1 MAEIIFDLQLFDGP
15 GGGGTPPGSG
25 GGSSSSSVSWSGAT
39 SITSAGTY
47 SNKTYTSTSADE
59 NAVLISTTGK
69 VNLSNAT
76 VTKSGGTSA
85 SDNYSFY
92 GINSAVMCMGG
103 GTTSISGGTVTTSAA
118 GANGIFSYGAN
129 NGTTNATGDGTTVYV
144 KNVTINTT
152 GQGSG
157 GIMTTY
163 GGTTVAENLT
173 ITTSGGSSAPI
184 RTDRGG
190 GWVTVNGG
198 SYTSSGLGSPAI
210 YSTAD
215 VKVND
220 ATLNSELS
228 EGVCIEGTGSIALSN
243 CTLTANN
250 TSTNGNATFLDTIMI
265 YQSQSGDASDGTSQF
280 TMTGGTLNSK
290 SGHVFHVTNT
300 SAIITLENV
309 TINNTDSENILL
321 SVCDDGWSG
330 ASNIAT
336 LNASNQ
342 TLEGD
347 ILVGDDS
354 TLTLTLEDSS
364 TFTGNISGNIT
375 NASGSSVSTSIGT
388 VNVTLD
394 EDSKWYLTGDT
405 YISSF
410 SGAASNVIT
419 GEYTL
424 YVNNVALDGTSTS
437 DDGGKDENSTLI
449 SGTSSAD
456 SIYNSESSVM
466 ISTSGGADTVT
477 NTGDS
482 VIIDAGAGNDSVTNS
497 GDNVSIYGG
506 AGNDYISLLSA
517 AENVTI
523 LASMGKDSIEGVNST
538 TYLQGTFTGSS
549 VSGDNVILTSSNG
562 TLTVVDGAG
571 ETLNINGEES
581 VIGGEEE
588 METLIS
594 GTSGA
599 DNISNTLS
607 GVMISTGGGADT
619 ITNTGDSVT
628 IDSGAG
634 NDIISNSGDN
644 VSIYGNAGA
653 DSIKNTGANV
663 TISGGAGN
671 DSITAL
677 ESENVSINT
686 GGGNNYIFNGYVYYD
701 DDNNFVDH
709 ETLAA
714 NASSTILA
722 GSGKDTIVN
731 QGIYNASVDAGNG
744 SNSIL
749 IYHSYNS
756 TFITGSGA
764 DLIDVARGGSL
775 GVYSGAGNDSI
786 IGHLATIQT
795 DDFDNWAFGS
805 YATIDAGAG
814 NDYISLHYS
823 GNSSIFGGAGNDT
836 IINNGENT
844 TINGGAGND
853 YIEFT
858 NNLREDTGDYE
869 GQVIEVSAGNDT
881 IKNYSSVVTLQG
893 TFTSSSVSGDNV
905 ILTSSNGTL
914 TILDGAGET
923 LNING
928 VESVISADNETIG
941 AAFAEFMLKR
951 TEKGYPALCE
961 TGLFEPDTVGS
972 AAPDAY
978 LTENWTIES
987 ADNLKLC
994 GVHYGP
1000 KNPKGQW
1007 VVLVTGYGQVG
1018 ATMNLPAAV
1027 LLAMDYDVLVVEPRS
1042 SGNSEGDWLTMGV
1055 AECVDVALWTQK
1067 IAETNS
1073 NAQITLYGISMGAA
1087 TVMMAAA
1094 LSKTT
1099 NVTSL
1104 VEDCGYANI
1113 YSIFENLAPY
1123 FAESFGW
1130 TGTTE
1135 ELFDK
1140 VADAT
1145 ETLTGYNVADAVP
1158 LDSISEVTVPSMFIH
1173 GTADTLVPVEDAQT
1187 LYDASGATIKELWTV
1202 EGAGHAKSITKDPL
1216 SYLAKAA
1223 TLIGVANEEIGA
1235 SIKNSTAEKLIRGT
1249 IYNDTIKSSAKNVTI
1264 EAVAGDDKISLSSAA
1279 KNNTIYAGEGDDSII
1294 GGGGNNLF
1302 VYAGGNDYISAY
1314 KTTDTIQIASGEI
1327 TKDTVSGSNVIFTV
1341 GEDNITIKSAKNKTI
1356 HLIDADGNSF
1366 STIISGVYTEV
1377 TITDADKSSVKV
1389 DANALLIDA
1398 SSRTEDLKITGNSK
1412 ANTILGGSGVDTIY
1426 GGSGNDSIIGND
1438 GADKLYGDAG
1448 NDSIYGGAD
1457 DDYING
1463 GAGNDKLYG
1472 EDGADS
1478 ILGASGNDYIEGGA
1492 GADSLYGDAGN
1503 DSIYG
1508 GADADYINGGAGNDR
1523 LYGEDGADI
1532 ILGGAGTDY
1541 IEGGAGADSLYG
1553 DAGNDSMYGGADA
1566 DYIDGGAGNDK
1577 LFGEAGADIILGG
1590 DGNDTLNGGD
1600 GNDTL
1605 TGGNG
1610 NDIFVFEGGNDVI
1623 TDYTASKD
1631 KIKLSA
1637 EITNTTYDGD
1647 DVIFTIDGD
1656 TLTVKDGNG
1665 KKISIIN
1672 SSGKTTT
1679 QLYSNA
1685 NARTLDLFEDN
1696 NFMTDDTNLDSITE
1710 AKFTVTDIQD
1720 NNADTFAQDENILT
1734 FAKEK

>member
-15 GGGGTPPGSG
+15 GGGGTPPSGGGEGGGGTPPSGGGEG
-25 GGSSSSSVSWSGAT
+25 GGSSSSSVSWSGAI

-47 SNKTYTSTSADE
+47 SNQTYTSTTADQ

-69 VNLSNAT
+69 VNLTNAT

-129 NGTTNATGDGTTVYV
+129 SGQTNATGDGTTVYV

-190 GWVTVNGG
+190 GWVTVTGG

-228 EGVCIEGTGSIALSN
+228 EGVCIEGAGTIALSN

-300 SAIITLENV
+300 SAVITLENV
-309 TINNTDSENILL
+309 TINNTDSSGVLL

-336 LNASNQ
+336 LNAANQ

-347 ILVGDDS
+347 ILVGNDS

-364 TFTGNISGNIT
+364 TFTGNISGSIT
-375 NASGSSVSTSIGT
+375 NASGGSVSTSIGT

-394 EDSKWYLTGDT
+394 DSSKWYLTGDT
-405 YISSF
+405 YVTTFDGDAANIISN
-410 SGAASNVIT
+410 G
-419 GEYTL
+419 YTF

-437 DDGGKDENSTLI
+437 DDGGNNETETLI
-449 SGTSSAD
+449 SGSSSAD
-456 SIYNSESSVM
+456 SIYNSESS
-466 ISTSGGADTVT
+466 
-477 NTGDS
+477 
-482 VIIDAGAGNDSVTNS
+482 
-497 GDNVSIYGG
+497 
-506 AGNDYISLLSA
+506 
-517 AENVTI
+517 
-523 LASMGKDSIEGVNST
+523 
-538 TYLQGTFTGSS
+538 
-549 VSGDNVILTSSNG
+549 
-562 TLTVVDGAG
+562 
-571 ETLNINGEES
+571 
-581 VIGGEEE
+581 
-588 METLIS
+588 
-594 GTSGA
+594 
-599 DNISNTLS
+599 
-607 GVMISTGGGADT
+607 VMISTGGGADT

-634 NDIISNSGDN
+634 NDIISNSGSN

-677 ESENVSINT
+677 ESENVSINAV
-686 GGGNNYIFNGYVYYD
+686 GGNNYIFNGYVYYD

-756 TFITGSGA
+756 TLITGSDA

-823 GNSSIFGGAGNDT
+823 GNSSIFGGAGNDS

-869 GQVIEVSAGNDT
+869 AAVFVASAGNDT

-941 AAFAEFMLKR
+941 AAFAEFMLKK
-951 TEKGYPALCE
+951 TSKGYPALCD
-961 TGLFEPDTVGS
+961 TGLFDPDTVGS
-972 AAPDAY
+972 SAPTGY
-978 LTENWTIES
+978 FTENWTIKS
-987 ADNLKLC
+987 ADSLKLS
-994 GVHYGP
+994 GVHYSP
-1000 KNPKGQW
+1000 DNPKGQW
-1007 VVLVTGYGQVG
+1007 IMLVTGYGQVG
-1018 ATMNLPAAV
+1018 ATMNLPASA
-1027 LLAMDYDVLVVEPRS
+1027 LLSLGYDILVIDPRA
-1042 SGNSEGDWLTMGV
+1042 SGSSEGDWLTMGV

-1073 NAQITLYGISMGAA
+1073 NAQITLFGISMGAA

-1094 LSKTT
+1094 LSKTK
-1099 NVTSL
+1099 NVTSII
-1104 VEDCGYANI
+1104 EDCGYADI
-1113 YSIFENLAPY
+1113 YTVFDKIATT

-1130 TGTTE
+1130 TGTNE
-1135 ELFDK
+1135 ELYEK

-1145 ETLTGYNVADAVP
+1145 ESLAGYNVSKAVP
-1158 LDSISEVTVPSMFIH
+1158 LDSIANVTVPSMFIH
-1173 GTADTLVPVEDAQT
+1173 GAADTLISVEDSKT
-1187 LYDASGATIKELWTV
+1187 LYDASGATVKELWTV
-1202 EGAGHAKSITKDPL
+1202 EGAGHAKSITTDPIT
-1216 SYLAKAA
+1216 YVIKAKTFVDNAD
-1223 TLIGVANEEIGA
+1223 EEIGA
-1235 SIKNSTAEKLIRGT
+1235 SIKNAAADKVLRGT
-1249 IYNDTIKSSAKNVTI
+1249 IYEDTIKSSAKNGTLQ
-1264 EAVAGDDKISLSSAA
+1264 AFAGNDYISLSSAA
-1279 KNNTIYAGEGDDSII
+1279 KNNTIYAGEGDDTIY

-1302 VYAGGNDYISAY
+1302 VYAGGNDLITAY
-1314 KTTDTIQIASGEI
+1314 KTTDTLQISSGAI

-1341 GEDNITIKSAKNKTI
+1341 GDDNITLKSAKNKTI

-1366 STIISGVYTEV
+1366 NTIISGIYTEV
-1377 TITDADKSSVKV
+1377 TITDSDNSSVKV
-1389 DANALLIDA
+1389 DTNALLIDA
-1398 SSRTEDLKITGNSK
+1398 SSRTADLKITGNTK
-1412 ANTILGGSGVDTIY
+1412 ANTILGGSGIDTIN

-1457 DDYING
+1457 ADYINGGAGNDKLYGDDGADSITGGAGNDYIEGGAGADSLLGDAGNDSIYGGDDADYINGGMGNDKLYGEDGADTITGGAGNDYLEGGAGADSLLGDAGNDSIYGGADDDYINGGASNDKLYGEDGADTIIGDAGTDYIEGGAGADSLLGGSGNDTIYGGDDADYINGGANNDKLYGDAGADTIIGDAGNDSIYGGADDDYIEG

-1472 EDGADS
+1472 EDGAD
-1478 ILGASGNDYIEGGA
+1478 L
-1492 GADSLYGDAGN
+1492 
-1503 DSIYG
+1503 
-1508 GADADYINGGAGNDR
+1508 
-1523 LYGEDGADI
+1523 
-1532 ILGGAGTDY
+1532 
-1541 IEGGAGADSLYG
+1541 
-1553 DAGNDSMYGGADA
+1553 
-1566 DYIDGGAGNDK
+1566 
-1577 LFGEAGADIILGG
+1577 ILGG
-1590 DGNDTLNGGD
+1590 DGNDTLYGGD

-1610 NDIFVFEGGNDVI
+1610 NDVFVFEGGNDVI

-1631 KIKLSA
+1631 KIRLSA
-1637 EITNTTYDGD
+1637 AITDTSYDGG
-1647 DVIFTIDGD
+1647 DVIFTFDEG

-1665 KKISIIN
+1665 KNISLIN

-1679 QLYSNA
+1679 QLYSDA
-1685 NARTLDLFEDN
+1685 NERTLDLLYDN

-1710 AKFTVTDIQD
+1710 AKYSVTDIQ
-1720 NNADTFAQDENILT
+1720 NNKVDDFAQDSSIL
-1734 FAKEK
+1734 AYSEDK